1 MYCRLARDIDMS
13 SPPVLSMD
21 AGKIITHI
29 GVVVWTSKANG
40 SALHAAL
47 KALHFLDPLGR
58 SHHAEGQVGF
68 ACTQSSPLSDEA
80 LNDLTK
86 RFPHPFEQTMSEI
99 ESIGPSVNPHD
110 RLQACVVEWMKEL
123 DKTAT
128 EAHTNGIPSKW
139 EALGDLIVLPLD
151 AFANGAWIEA
161 LGGATKAQA
170 NQLWAAVAHALGGAR
185 LARQD
190 HISDNELRS
199 PRVEM
204 LAGESTWVEF
214 SDYGVHFGFDA
225 SKVMFSSGNVTE
237 RHRIGSIDMKGET
250 VVDAY
255 AGAGYYT
262 LPMLVRSQAGHVHAC
277 EMNPASIEGLKW
289 AAAKNGVEGQLSVHE
304 GDNQAT
310 LPKLVGVADRCHL
323 GLLPSSEAVWQHA
336 LACLKPT
343 GGWLHVH
350 MNVEK
355 EKVQSWSD
363 ETVQKLDEMARVL
376 GRNWSIEAKHIE
388 RVKSYSPGVLHVVL
402 DVQCVPDRSE
412 G

>member
-1 MYCRLARDIDMS
+1 MS

-21 AGKIITHI
+21 AGKTITHI
-29 GVVVWTSKANG
+29 GVVVWTSKENG
-40 SALHAAL
+40 SALHATL
-47 KALHFLDPLGR
+47 KALHWLDPLSR
-58 SHHAEGQVGF
+58 SHHAEGKVGF
-68 ACTQSSPLSDEA
+68 ACTQSSPLNDGA
-80 LNDLTK
+80 LNDLAQ

-110 RLQACVVEWMKEL
+110 RLRACVVEWMEEVGQSV
-123 DKTAT
+123 T
-128 EAHTNGIPSKW
+128 EEHAYGLPSKW
-139 EALGDLIVLPLD
+139 EALGDLIVIPLD
-151 AFANGAWIEA
+151 AFANEAWVEA
-161 LGGATKAQA
+161 LGAATKAQT
-170 NQLWAAVAHALGGAR
+170 NQLWASVAQALGGSR

-190 HISDNELRS
+190 HISDDELRS
-199 PRVEM
+199 PRIEM

-237 RHRIGSIDMKGET
+237 RHRMGSIDMKGET

-262 LPMLVRSQAGHVHAC
+262 LPMLVRSQAVRVHAC
-277 EMNPASIEGLKW
+277 EMNPASIEGLRW
-289 AAAKNGVEGQLSVHE
+289 AASKNGVGARLTVHE
-304 GDNQAT
+304 GDNQTTMPGLA
-310 LPKLVGVADRCHL
+310 GVADRCHL

-336 LACLKPT
+336 LACLKPS
-343 GGWLHVH
+343 GGWLHIH

-355 EKVQSWSD
+355 EKVQAWSD
-363 ETVQKLDEMARVL
+363 ETVHTLKQFAQDS

-402 DVQCVPDRSE
+402 DVQCLPNWSE
-412 G
+412 V

>member
-1 MYCRLARDIDMS
+1 
-13 SPPVLSMD
+13 MD
-21 AGKIITHI
+21 AGKTITHI
-29 GVVVWTSKANG
+29 GVVVWTSKENG
-40 SALHAAL
+40 SALHATL
-47 KALHFLDPLGR
+47 KALHWLDPLSR
-58 SHHAEGQVGF
+58 SHHAEGKVGF
-68 ACTQSSPLSDEA
+68 ACTQSSPLNDGA
-80 LNDLTK
+80 LNDLAQ

-110 RLQACVVEWMKEL
+110 RLRACVVEWMEEVGQSV
-123 DKTAT
+123 T
-128 EAHTNGIPSKW
+128 EEHAYGLPSKW
-139 EALGDLIVLPLD
+139 EALGDLIVIPLD
-151 AFANGAWIEA
+151 AFANEAWVEA
-161 LGGATKAQA
+161 LGAATKAQT
-170 NQLWAAVAHALGGAR
+170 NQLWASVAQALGGSR

-190 HISDNELRS
+190 HINNDELRS
-199 PRVEM
+199 PRIEM

-262 LPMLVRSQAGHVHAC
+262 LPMLVRSQAVRVHAC
-277 EMNPASIEGLKW
+277 EMNPASIEGLRW
-289 AAAKNGVEGQLSVHE
+289 AASKNGVGDRLSVHE
-304 GDNQAT
+304 GDNQTTMPGLA
-310 LPKLVGVADRCHL
+310 GVADRCHL

-336 LACLKPT
+336 LACLKPS
-343 GGWLHVH
+343 GGWLHIH

-355 EKVQSWSD
+355 ENVQAWSD
-363 ETVQKLDEMARVL
+363 ETVHALKQFAQDS

-402 DVQCVPDRSE
+402 DVQCLPNRSE
-412 G
+412 V

>member
-1 MYCRLARDIDMS
+1 MS

-21 AGKIITHI
+21 AGKTITHI
-29 GVVVWTSKANG
+29 GVVVWTSKENG
-40 SALHAAL
+40 SALHATL
-47 KALHFLDPLGR
+47 KALHWLDPLSR
-58 SHHAEGQVGF
+58 SHHAEGKVGF
-68 ACTQSSPLSDEA
+68 ACTQSSPLNDGA
-80 LNDLTK
+80 LNDLAQ

-110 RLQACVVEWMKEL
+110 RLRACVVEWMEEVGQSV
-123 DKTAT
+123 T
-128 EAHTNGIPSKW
+128 EEHAYGLPSKW
-139 EALGDLIVLPLD
+139 EALGDLIVIPLD
-151 AFANGAWIEA
+151 AFANEAWVEA
-161 LGGATKAQA
+161 LGAATKAQT
-170 NQLWAAVAHALGGAR
+170 NQLWASVAQALGGSR

-190 HISDNELRS
+190 HISDDELRS
-199 PRVEM
+199 PRIEM

-262 LPMLVRSQAGHVHAC
+262 LPMLVRSQAVRVHAC
-277 EMNPASIEGLKW
+277 EMNPASIEGLRW
-289 AAAKNGVEGQLSVHE
+289 AASKNGVGARLTVHE
-304 GDNQAT
+304 GDNQTTMPGLA
-310 LPKLVGVADRCHL
+310 GVADRCHL

-336 LACLKPT
+336 LACLKPS
-343 GGWLHVH
+343 GGWLHIH

-355 EKVQSWSD
+355 ENVQAWSD
-363 ETVQKLDEMARVL
+363 ETVHALKQFAQDS

-402 DVQCVPDRSE
+402 DVQCVPNRSE
-412 G
+412 V

>member
-1 MYCRLARDIDMS
+1 
-13 SPPVLSMD
+13 MD
-21 AGKIITHI
+21 AGKTITHI
-29 GVVVWTSKANG
+29 GVVVWTSKENG
-40 SALHAAL
+40 SALHATL
-47 KALHFLDPLGR
+47 KALHWLDPLSR
-58 SHHAEGQVGF
+58 SHHAEGKVGF
-68 ACTQSSPLSDEA
+68 ACTQSSPLNDGA
-80 LNDLTK
+80 LNDLAQ

-110 RLQACVVEWMKEL
+110 RLRACVVEWMEEVGQSV
-123 DKTAT
+123 T
-128 EAHTNGIPSKW
+128 EEHAYGLPSKW
-139 EALGDLIVLPLD
+139 EALGDLIVIPLD
-151 AFANGAWIEA
+151 AFANEAWVEA
-161 LGGATKAQA
+161 LGAATKAQT
-170 NQLWAAVAHALGGAR
+170 NQLWASVAQALGGSR

-190 HISDNELRS
+190 HINNDELRS
-199 PRVEM
+199 PRIEM

-262 LPMLVRSQAGHVHAC
+262 LPMLVRSQAVRVHAC
-277 EMNPASIEGLKW
+277 EMNPASIEGLRW
-289 AAAKNGVEGQLSVHE
+289 AASKNGVGDRLSVHE
-304 GDNQAT
+304 GDNQTTMPGLA
-310 LPKLVGVADRCHL
+310 GVADRCHL

-336 LACLKPT
+336 LACLKPS
-343 GGWLHVH
+343 GGWLHIH

-355 EKVQSWSD
+355 ENVQAWSD
-363 ETVQKLDEMARVL
+363 ETVHALKQFAQDS

-402 DVQCVPDRSE
+402 DVQCVPNRSE
-412 G
+412 V

>member
-1 MYCRLARDIDMS
+1 MS

-86 RFPHPFEQTMSEI
+86 RFPHPFEQTMSKI

-123 DKTAT
+123 EKKAT

-139 EALGDLIVLPLD
+139 EALGNLIVLPVD

-237 RHRIGSIDMKGET
+237 RHRIGSIDMEGET

-289 AAAKNGVEGQLSVHE
+289 AAAKNGVEDQLSVHE

-363 ETVQKLDEMARVL
+363 ETVQKLDEMAHVL

-402 DVQCVPDRSE
+402 DVQCVPERSE

>member
-1 MYCRLARDIDMS
+1 
-13 SPPVLSMD
+13 MD
-21 AGKIITHI
+21 AGKTITHI
-29 GVVVWTSKANG
+29 GVVVWTSKENG
-40 SALHAAL
+40 SALHATL
-47 KALHFLDPLGR
+47 KALHWLDPLSR
-58 SHHAEGQVGF
+58 SHHAEGKVGF
-68 ACTQSSPLSDEA
+68 ACTQSSPLNDGA
-80 LNDLTK
+80 LNDLAQ

-110 RLQACVVEWMKEL
+110 RLRACVVEWMEEVGQSV
-123 DKTAT
+123 T
-128 EAHTNGIPSKW
+128 EEHAYGLPSKW
-139 EALGDLIVLPLD
+139 EALGDLIVIPLD
-151 AFANGAWIEA
+151 AFANEAWVEA
-161 LGGATKAQA
+161 LGAATKAQT
-170 NQLWAAVAHALGGAR
+170 NQLWASVAQALGGSR

-190 HISDNELRS
+190 HINNDELRS
-199 PRVEM
+199 PRIEM

-262 LPMLVRSQAGHVHAC
+262 LPMLVRSQAVRVHAC
-277 EMNPASIEGLKW
+277 EMNPASIEGLRW
-289 AAAKNGVEGQLSVHE
+289 AASKNGVGARLTVHE
-304 GDNQAT
+304 GDNQTTMPGLA
-310 LPKLVGVADRCHL
+310 GVADRCHL

-336 LACLKPT
+336 LACLKPS
-343 GGWLHVH
+343 GGWLHIH

-355 EKVQSWSD
+355 ENVQAWSD
-363 ETVQKLDEMARVL
+363 ETVHALKQFAQDS

-402 DVQCVPDRSE
+402 DVQCVPNRSE
-412 G
+412 V

>member
-1 MYCRLARDIDMS
+1 MS

-21 AGKIITHI
+21 AGKTITHI
-29 GVVVWTSKANG
+29 GVVVWTSKENG
-40 SALHAAL
+40 SALHATL
-47 KALHFLDPLGR
+47 KALHWLDPLSR
-58 SHHAEGQVGF
+58 SHHAEGKVGF
-68 ACTQSSPLSDEA
+68 ACTQSSPLNDGA
-80 LNDLTK
+80 LNDLAQ

-110 RLQACVVEWMKEL
+110 RLRACVVEWMEEVGQSV
-123 DKTAT
+123 T
-128 EAHTNGIPSKW
+128 EEHAYGLPSKW
-139 EALGDLIVLPLD
+139 EALGDLIVIPLD
-151 AFANGAWIEA
+151 AFANEAWVEA
-161 LGGATKAQA
+161 LGAATKAQT
-170 NQLWAAVAHALGGAR
+170 NQLWASVAQALGGSR

-190 HISDNELRS
+190 HINNDELRS
-199 PRVEM
+199 PRIEM

-262 LPMLVRSQAGHVHAC
+262 LPMLVRSQAVRVHAC
-277 EMNPASIEGLKW
+277 EMNPASIEGLRW
-289 AAAKNGVEGQLSVHE
+289 AASKNGVGARLTVHE
-304 GDNQAT
+304 GDNQTTMPGLA
-310 LPKLVGVADRCHL
+310 GVADRCHL

-336 LACLKPT
+336 LACLKPS
-343 GGWLHVH
+343 GGWLHIH

-355 EKVQSWSD
+355 ENVQAWSD
-363 ETVQKLDEMARVL
+363 ETVHALKQFAQDS

-402 DVQCVPDRSE
+402 DVQCLPNWSE
-412 G
+412 V

>member
-1 MYCRLARDIDMS
+1 MS

-21 AGKIITHI
+21 AGKTITHI
-29 GVVVWTSKANG
+29 GVVVWTSKENG
-40 SALHAAL
+40 SALHATL
-47 KALHFLDPLGR
+47 KALHWLDPLSR
-58 SHHAEGQVGF
+58 SHHAEGKVGF
-68 ACTQSSPLSDEA
+68 ACTQSSPLNDGA
-80 LNDLTK
+80 LNDLAQ
-86 RFPHPFEQTMSEI
+86 RFPHPFDQTMSKI

-110 RLQACVVEWMKEL
+110 RLQACLVEWMEEVGQSV
-123 DKTAT
+123 T
-128 EAHTNGIPSKW
+128 EEHAYGLPSKW
-139 EALGDLIVLPLD
+139 EALGDLIVIPLD
-151 AFANGAWIEA
+151 AFANEAWVEA
-161 LGGATKAQA
+161 LGAATKAQT
-170 NQLWAAVAHALGGAR
+170 NQLWASVAQALGGSR

-190 HISDNELRS
+190 QISDDELRS
-199 PRVEM
+199 PRIKM

-237 RHRIGSIDMKGET
+237 RHRMGGIDMKGET

-262 LPMLVRSQAGHVHAC
+262 LPMLVRSQAVRVHAC

-289 AAAKNGVEGQLSVHE
+289 AASKNGVGARLTVHE
-304 GDNQAT
+304 GDNQTTMPGLA
-310 LPKLVGVADRCHL
+310 GVADRCHL

-336 LACLKPT
+336 LACLKPS
-343 GGWLHVH
+343 GGWLHIH

-355 EKVQSWSD
+355 EKVQAWSD
-363 ETVQKLDEMARVL
+363 ETVHTLKQFAQDS

-402 DVQCVPDRSE
+402 DVQCVPNRSE
-412 G
+412 V

>member
-1 MYCRLARDIDMS
+1 MS

-21 AGKIITHI
+21 AGKTITHI
-29 GVVVWTSKANG
+29 GVVVWTSKENG
-40 SALHAAL
+40 SALHATL
-47 KALHFLDPLGR
+47 KALHWLDPLSR
-58 SHHAEGQVGF
+58 SHHAEGKVGF
-68 ACTQSSPLSDEA
+68 ACTQSSPLNDGA
-80 LNDLTK
+80 LNDLAQ

-110 RLQACVVEWMKEL
+110 RLRACVVEWMEEVGQSV
-123 DKTAT
+123 T
-128 EAHTNGIPSKW
+128 EEHAYGLPSKW
-139 EALGDLIVLPLD
+139 EALGDLIVIPLE
-151 AFANGAWIEA
+151 AFANEAWVEA
-161 LGGATKAQA
+161 LGAATKAQT
-170 NQLWAAVAHALGGAR
+170 NQLWASVAQALGGSR

-190 HISDNELRS
+190 HISDDELRS
-199 PRVEM
+199 PRIEM

-262 LPMLVRSQAGHVHAC
+262 LPMLVRSQAVRVHAC
-277 EMNPASIEGLKW
+277 EMNPASIEGLRW
-289 AAAKNGVEGQLSVHE
+289 AASKNGVGARLTVHE
-304 GDNQAT
+304 GDNQTTMPGLA
-310 LPKLVGVADRCHL
+310 GVADRCHL

-336 LACLKPT
+336 LACLKPS
-343 GGWLHVH
+343 GGWLHIH

-355 EKVQSWSD
+355 EKVQAWSD
-363 ETVQKLDEMARVL
+363 ETVHALKQFAQDS

-402 DVQCVPDRSE
+402 DVQCVPNRSE
-412 G
+412 V

>member
-1 MYCRLARDIDMS
+1 MS

-21 AGKIITHI
+21 AGKTITHI
-29 GVVVWTSKANG
+29 GVVVWTSKENG
-40 SALHAAL
+40 SALHATL
-47 KALHFLDPLGR
+47 KALHWLDPLSR
-58 SHHAEGQVGF
+58 SHHAEGKVGF
-68 ACTQSSPLSDEA
+68 ACTQSSPLNDGA
-80 LNDLTK
+80 LNDLAQ

-110 RLQACVVEWMKEL
+110 RLRACVVEWMEEVGQSV
-123 DKTAT
+123 T
-128 EAHTNGIPSKW
+128 EEHAYGLPSKW
-139 EALGDLIVLPLD
+139 EALGDLIVIPLD
-151 AFANGAWIEA
+151 AFANEAWVEA
-161 LGGATKAQA
+161 LGAATKAQT
-170 NQLWAAVAHALGGAR
+170 NQLWASVAQALGGSR

-190 HISDNELRS
+190 HINNDELRS
-199 PRVEM
+199 PRIEM

-262 LPMLVRSQAGHVHAC
+262 LPMLVRSQAVRVHAC
-277 EMNPASIEGLKW
+277 EMNPASIEGLRW
-289 AAAKNGVEGQLSVHE
+289 AASKNGVEDRLSVHE
-304 GDNQAT
+304 GDNQTTMPGLA
-310 LPKLVGVADRCHL
+310 GVADRCHL

-336 LACLKPT
+336 LACLKPS
-343 GGWLHVH
+343 GGWLHIH

-355 EKVQSWSD
+355 ENVQAWSD
-363 ETVQKLDEMARVL
+363 ETVHALKQFAQDS

-402 DVQCVPDRSE
+402 DVQCVPNRSE
-412 G
+412 V

>member
-1 MYCRLARDIDMS
+1 MS

-21 AGKIITHI
+21 AGKTITHI
-29 GVVVWTSKANG
+29 GVVVWTSKENG
-40 SALHAAL
+40 SALHATL
-47 KALHFLDPLGR
+47 KALHWLDPLSR
-58 SHHAEGQVGF
+58 SHHAEGKVGF
-68 ACTQSSPLSDEA
+68 ACTQSSPLNDGA
-80 LNDLTK
+80 LNDLAQ

-110 RLQACVVEWMKEL
+110 RLRACVVEWMEEVGQSV
-123 DKTAT
+123 T
-128 EAHTNGIPSKW
+128 EEHAYGLPSKW
-139 EALGDLIVLPLD
+139 EALGDLIVIPLD
-151 AFANGAWIEA
+151 AFANEAWVEA
-161 LGGATKAQA
+161 LGAATKAQT
-170 NQLWAAVAHALGGAR
+170 NQLWASVAQALGGSR

-190 HISDNELRS
+190 HISDDELRS
-199 PRVEM
+199 PRIEM

-237 RHRIGSIDMKGET
+237 RHRMGSIDMKGET

-262 LPMLVRSQAGHVHAC
+262 LPMLVRSQAVRVHAC
-277 EMNPASIEGLKW
+277 EMNPASIEGLRW
-289 AAAKNGVEGQLSVHE
+289 AASKNGVGARLTVHE
-304 GDNQAT
+304 GDNQTTMPGLA
-310 LPKLVGVADRCHL
+310 GVADRCHL

-336 LACLKPT
+336 LACLKPS
-343 GGWLHVH
+343 GGWLHIH

-355 EKVQSWSD
+355 EKVQAWSD
-363 ETVQKLDEMARVL
+363 ETVHTLKQFAQDS

-402 DVQCVPDRSE
+402 DVQCVPNRSE
-412 G
+412 V

>member
-1 MYCRLARDIDMS
+1 MS

-170 NQLWAAVAHALGGAR
+170 DQLWAAVAHALGGAR

-289 AAAKNGVEGQLSVHE
+289 AAAKNGVEDQLSVHE

-310 LPKLVGVADRCHL
+310 LPRLAGVADRCHL

>member
-1 MYCRLARDIDMS
+1 MS

-21 AGKIITHI
+21 AGKTITHI
-29 GVVVWTSKANG
+29 GVVVWTSKENG
-40 SALHAAL
+40 SALHATL
-47 KALHFLDPLGR
+47 KALHWLDPLSR
-58 SHHAEGQVGF
+58 SHHAEGKVGF
-68 ACTQSSPLSDEA
+68 ACTQSSPLNDGA
-80 LNDLTK
+80 LNDLAQ

-110 RLQACVVEWMKEL
+110 RLRACVVEWMEEVGQSV
-123 DKTAT
+123 T
-128 EAHTNGIPSKW
+128 EEHAYGLPSKW
-139 EALGDLIVLPLD
+139 EALGDLIVIPLD
-151 AFANGAWIEA
+151 AFANEAWVEA
-161 LGGATKAQA
+161 LGAATKAQT
-170 NQLWAAVAHALGGAR
+170 NQLWASVAQALGGSR

-190 HISDNELRS
+190 HISDDELRS
-199 PRVEM
+199 PRIEM

-237 RHRIGSIDMKGET
+237 RHRMGSIDMKGET

-262 LPMLVRSQAGHVHAC
+262 LPMLVRSQAVRVHAC
-277 EMNPASIEGLKW
+277 EMNPASIEGLRW
-289 AAAKNGVEGQLSVHE
+289 AASKNGVEDRLSVHE
-304 GDNQAT
+304 GDNQTTMPGLA
-310 LPKLVGVADRCHL
+310 GVVDRCHL

-336 LACLKPT
+336 LACLKPS
-343 GGWLHVH
+343 GGWLHIH

-355 EKVQSWSD
+355 ENVQAWSD
-363 ETVQKLDEMARVL
+363 ETVHALKQFAQDS

-402 DVQCVPDRSE
+402 DVQCVPNRSE
-412 G
+412 V

>member
-1 MYCRLARDIDMS
+1 MS

-21 AGKIITHI
+21 AGKTITHI
-29 GVVVWTSKANG
+29 GVVVWTSKENG
-40 SALHAAL
+40 SALHATL
-47 KALHFLDPLGR
+47 KALHWLDPLSR
-58 SHHAEGQVGF
+58 SHHAEGKVGF
-68 ACTQSSPLSDEA
+68 ACTQSSPLNDGA
-80 LNDLTK
+80 LNDLAQ

-110 RLQACVVEWMKEL
+110 RLRACVVEWMEEVGQSV
-123 DKTAT
+123 T
-128 EAHTNGIPSKW
+128 EEHAYGLPSKW
-139 EALGDLIVLPLD
+139 EALGDLIVIPLD
-151 AFANGAWIEA
+151 AFANEAWVEA
-161 LGGATKAQA
+161 LGAATKAQT
-170 NQLWAAVAHALGGAR
+170 NQLWASVAQALGGSR

-190 HISDNELRS
+190 HISNDELRS
-199 PRVEM
+199 PRIEM

-237 RHRIGSIDMKGET
+237 RHRIGSMDMEGET

-262 LPMLVRSQAGHVHAC
+262 LPMLVRSQAVRVHAC

-289 AAAKNGVEGQLSVHE
+289 AASKNGVGARLTVHE
-304 GDNQAT
+304 GDNQTTMPGLA
-310 LPKLVGVADRCHL
+310 GVADRCHL

-336 LACLKPT
+336 LACLKPS
-343 GGWLHVH
+343 GGWLHIH

-355 EKVQSWSD
+355 EKVQAWSD
-363 ETVQKLDEMARVL
+363 ETVHTLKQFAQDS

-402 DVQCVPDRSE
+402 DVQCVPNRSE
-412 G
+412 V

>member
-1 MYCRLARDIDMS
+1 MS

-21 AGKIITHI
+21 AGKTITHI
-29 GVVVWTSKANG
+29 GVVVWTSKENG
-40 SALHAAL
+40 SALHATL
-47 KALHFLDPLGR
+47 KALHWLDPLSR
-58 SHHAEGQVGF
+58 SHHAEGKVGF
-68 ACTQSSPLSDEA
+68 ACTQSSPLNDGA
-80 LNDLTK
+80 LNDLAQ

-110 RLQACVVEWMKEL
+110 RLQACVVEWMEEVGRSATKEHAYGL
-123 DKTAT
+123 
-128 EAHTNGIPSKW
+128 PSKW
-139 EALGDLIVLPLD
+139 EALGDLIVIPLD
-151 AFANGAWIEA
+151 AFANEAWVEA
-161 LGGATKAQA
+161 LGAATKAQT
-170 NQLWAAVAHALGGAR
+170 NQLWASVAQALGGSR

-190 HISDNELRS
+190 HISDDELRS
-199 PRVEM
+199 PRIEM

-262 LPMLVRSQAGHVHAC
+262 LPMLVRSQAVRVHAC
-277 EMNPASIEGLKW
+277 EMNPASIEGLRW
-289 AAAKNGVEGQLSVHE
+289 AASKNGVGARLTVHE

-310 LPKLVGVADRCHL
+310 LPNLVGVADRCHL

-336 LACLKPT
+336 LACLKPS
-343 GGWLHVH
+343 GGWLHIH

-355 EKVQSWSD
+355 ENVQAWSD
-363 ETVQKLDEMARVL
+363 ETVHALKQFAQDS

-402 DVQCVPDRSE
+402 DVQCVPNRSE
-412 G
+412 V

>member
-1 MYCRLARDIDMS
+1 MS

-21 AGKIITHI
+21 AGKTITHI
-29 GVVVWTSKANG
+29 GVVVWTSKENG
-40 SALHAAL
+40 SALHATL
-47 KALHFLDPLGR
+47 KALHWLDPLSR
-58 SHHAEGQVGF
+58 SHHAEGKVGF
-68 ACTQSSPLSDEA
+68 ACTQSSPLNDGA
-80 LNDLTK
+80 LNDLAQ

-110 RLQACVVEWMKEL
+110 RLRACVVEWMEEVGQSV
-123 DKTAT
+123 T
-128 EAHTNGIPSKW
+128 EEHAYGLPSKW
-139 EALGDLIVLPLD
+139 EALGDLIVIPLE
-151 AFANGAWIEA
+151 AFANEAWVEA
-161 LGGATKAQA
+161 LGAATKAQT
-170 NQLWAAVAHALGGAR
+170 NQLWASVAQALGGSR

-190 HISDNELRS
+190 HISDDELRS
-199 PRVEM
+199 PRIEM

-262 LPMLVRSQAGHVHAC
+262 LPMLVRSQAVRVHAC
-277 EMNPASIEGLKW
+277 EMNPASIEGLRW
-289 AAAKNGVEGQLSVHE
+289 AASKNGVGARLTVHE
-304 GDNQAT
+304 GDNQTTMPGLA
-310 LPKLVGVADRCHL
+310 GVADRCHL

-336 LACLKPT
+336 LACLKPS
-343 GGWLHVH
+343 GGWLHIH

-355 EKVQSWSD
+355 ENVQAWSD
-363 ETVQKLDEMARVL
+363 ETVHALKQFAQDS

-402 DVQCVPDRSE
+402 DVQCLPNWSE
-412 G
+412 V

>member
-1 MYCRLARDIDMS
+1 MS

-21 AGKIITHI
+21 AGKTITHI
-29 GVVVWTSKANG
+29 GVVVWTSKENG
-40 SALHAAL
+40 SALHATL
-47 KALHFLDPLGR
+47 KALHWLDPLSR
-58 SHHAEGQVGF
+58 SHHAEGKVGF
-68 ACTQSSPLSDEA
+68 ACTQSSPLNDGA
-80 LNDLTK
+80 LNDLAQ
-86 RFPHPFEQTMSEI
+86 RFPHSFEQTMSEI

-110 RLQACVVEWMKEL
+110 RLRACVVEWMEEVGQSV
-123 DKTAT
+123 T
-128 EAHTNGIPSKW
+128 EEHAYGLPSKW
-139 EALGDLIVLPLD
+139 EALGDLIVIPLD
-151 AFANGAWIEA
+151 AFANEAWVEA
-161 LGGATKAQA
+161 LGAATKAQT
-170 NQLWAAVAHALGGAR
+170 NQLWASVAQALGGSR

-199 PRVEM
+199 PRIEM

-237 RHRIGSIDMKGET
+237 RHRMGSIDMKGET

-262 LPMLVRSQAGHVHAC
+262 LPMLVRSQAVRVHAC
-277 EMNPASIEGLKW
+277 EMNPASIEGLRW
-289 AAAKNGVEGQLSVHE
+289 AASKNGVGDLLSVHE
-304 GDNQAT
+304 GDNQTTMPGLA
-310 LPKLVGVADRCHL
+310 GVADRCHL

-336 LACLKPT
+336 LACLKPS
-343 GGWLHVH
+343 GGWLHIH

-355 EKVQSWSD
+355 ENVQAWSD
-363 ETVQKLDEMARVL
+363 ETVHALKQFAQDS

-402 DVQCVPDRSE
+402 DVQCVPNRSE
-412 G
+412 V

>member
-1 MYCRLARDIDMS
+1 
-13 SPPVLSMD
+13 MD
-21 AGKIITHI
+21 AGKTITHI
-29 GVVVWTSKANG
+29 GVVVWTSKENG
-40 SALHAAL
+40 SALHATL
-47 KALHFLDPLGR
+47 KALHWLDPLSR
-58 SHHAEGQVGF
+58 SHHAEGKVGF
-68 ACTQSSPLSDEA
+68 ACTQSSPLNDGA
-80 LNDLTK
+80 LNDLAQ

-110 RLQACVVEWMKEL
+110 RLRACVVEWMEEVGQSV
-123 DKTAT
+123 T
-128 EAHTNGIPSKW
+128 EEHAYGLPSKW
-139 EALGDLIVLPLD
+139 EALGDLIVIPLD
-151 AFANGAWIEA
+151 AFANEAWVEA
-161 LGGATKAQA
+161 LGAATKAQT
-170 NQLWAAVAHALGGAR
+170 NQLWASVAQALGGSR

-190 HISDNELRS
+190 HISDDELRS
-199 PRVEM
+199 PRIEM

-262 LPMLVRSQAGHVHAC
+262 LPMLVRSQAVRVHAC
-277 EMNPASIEGLKW
+277 EMNPASIEGLRW
-289 AAAKNGVEGQLSVHE
+289 AASKNGVGDLLSVHE
-304 GDNQAT
+304 GDNQTTMPGLA
-310 LPKLVGVADRCHL
+310 GVADRCHL

-336 LACLKPT
+336 LACLKPS
-343 GGWLHVH
+343 GGWLHIH

-355 EKVQSWSD
+355 EKVQAWSD
-363 ETVQKLDEMARVL
+363 ETVHALKQFAQDS

-402 DVQCVPDRSE
+402 DVQCVPNRSE
-412 G
+412 V

>member
-1 MYCRLARDIDMS
+1 MS

-21 AGKIITHI
+21 AGKTITHI
-29 GVVVWTSKANG
+29 GVVVWTSKENG
-40 SALHAAL
+40 SALHATL
-47 KALHFLDPLGR
+47 KALHWLDPLSR
-58 SHHAEGQVGF
+58 SHHAEGKVGF
-68 ACTQSSPLSDEA
+68 ACTQSSPLNDGA
-80 LNDLTK
+80 LNDLAQ

-110 RLQACVVEWMKEL
+110 RLRACVVEWMEEVGQSV
-123 DKTAT
+123 T
-128 EAHTNGIPSKW
+128 EEHAYGLPSKW
-139 EALGDLIVLPLD
+139 EALGDLIVIPLE
-151 AFANGAWIEA
+151 AFANEAWVEA
-161 LGGATKAQA
+161 LGAATKAQT
-170 NQLWAAVAHALGGAR
+170 NQLWASVAQALGGSR

-190 HISDNELRS
+190 HISDDELRS
-199 PRVEM
+199 PRIEM

-262 LPMLVRSQAGHVHAC
+262 LPMLVRSQAVRVHAC
-277 EMNPASIEGLKW
+277 EMNPASIEGLRW
-289 AAAKNGVEGQLSVHE
+289 AASKNGVGARLTVHE
-304 GDNQAT
+304 GDNQTTMPGLA
-310 LPKLVGVADRCHL
+310 GVADRCHL

-336 LACLKPT
+336 LACLKPS
-343 GGWLHVH
+343 GGWLHIH

-355 EKVQSWSD
+355 ENVQAWSD
-363 ETVQKLDEMARVL
+363 ETVHALKQFAQDS

-402 DVQCVPDRSE
+402 DVQCVPNRSE
-412 G
+412 V

>member
-1 MYCRLARDIDMS
+1 MS

-21 AGKIITHI
+21 AGKTITHI
-29 GVVVWTSKANG
+29 GVVVWTSKENG
-40 SALHAAL
+40 SALHATL
-47 KALHFLDPLGR
+47 KALHWLDPLSR
-58 SHHAEGQVGF
+58 SHHAEGKVGF
-68 ACTQSSPLSDEA
+68 ACTQSSPLNDGA
-80 LNDLTK
+80 LNDLAQ
-86 RFPHPFEQTMSEI
+86 RFPHSFEQTMSEI

-110 RLQACVVEWMKEL
+110 RLRACVVEWMEEVGQSV
-123 DKTAT
+123 T
-128 EAHTNGIPSKW
+128 EEHAYGLPSKW
-139 EALGDLIVLPLD
+139 EALGDLIVIPLD
-151 AFANGAWIEA
+151 AFANEAWVEA
-161 LGGATKAQA
+161 LGAATKAQT
-170 NQLWAAVAHALGGAR
+170 NQLWASVAQALGGSR

-190 HISDNELRS
+190 HINNDELRS
-199 PRVEM
+199 PRIEM

-262 LPMLVRSQAGHVHAC
+262 LPMLVRSQAVRVHAC
-277 EMNPASIEGLKW
+277 EMNPASIEGLRW
-289 AAAKNGVEGQLSVHE
+289 AASKNGVEDRLSVHE
-304 GDNQAT
+304 GDNQTTMPGLA
-310 LPKLVGVADRCHL
+310 GVADRCHL

-336 LACLKPT
+336 LACLKPS
-343 GGWLHVH
+343 GGWLHIH

-355 EKVQSWSD
+355 ENVQAWSD
-363 ETVQKLDEMARVL
+363 ETVHALKQFAQDS

-402 DVQCVPDRSE
+402 DVQCVPNRSE
-412 G
+412 V

>member
-1 MYCRLARDIDMS
+1 MS

-21 AGKIITHI
+21 AGKTITHI
-29 GVVVWTSKANG
+29 GVVVWTSKENG
-40 SALHAAL
+40 SALHATL
-47 KALHFLDPLGR
+47 KALHWLDPLSR
-58 SHHAEGQVGF
+58 SHHAEGKVGF
-68 ACTQSSPLSDEA
+68 ACTQSSPLNDGA
-80 LNDLTK
+80 LNDLAQ

-110 RLQACVVEWMKEL
+110 RLRACVVEWMEEVGQSV
-123 DKTAT
+123 T
-128 EAHTNGIPSKW
+128 EEHAYGLPSKW
-139 EALGDLIVLPLD
+139 EALGDLIVIPLD
-151 AFANGAWIEA
+151 AFANEAWVEA
-161 LGGATKAQA
+161 LGAATKAQT
-170 NQLWAAVAHALGGAR
+170 NQLWASVAQALGGSR

-190 HISDNELRS
+190 HISDDELRS
-199 PRVEM
+199 PRIEM

-237 RHRIGSIDMKGET
+237 RHRMGSIDMKGET

-262 LPMLVRSQAGHVHAC
+262 LPMLVRSQAVRVHAC

-289 AAAKNGVEGQLSVHE
+289 AASKNGVGARLTVHE
-304 GDNQAT
+304 GDNQTTMPGLA
-310 LPKLVGVADRCHL
+310 GVADRCHL

-336 LACLKPT
+336 LACLKPS
-343 GGWLHVH
+343 GGWLHIH

-355 EKVQSWSD
+355 ENVQAWSD
-363 ETVQKLDEMARVL
+363 ETVHALKQFAQDS

-402 DVQCVPDRSE
+402 DVQCLPNWSE
-412 G
+412 V

>member
-1 MYCRLARDIDMS
+1 MS

-21 AGKIITHI
+21 AGKTITHI
-29 GVVVWTSKANG
+29 GVVVWTSKENG
-40 SALHAAL
+40 SALHATL
-47 KALHFLDPLGR
+47 KALHWLDPLSR
-58 SHHAEGQVGF
+58 SHHAEGKVGF
-68 ACTQSSPLSDEA
+68 ACTQSSPLNDGA
-80 LNDLTK
+80 LNDLAQ

-110 RLQACVVEWMKEL
+110 RLRACVVEWMEEVGQSV
-123 DKTAT
+123 T
-128 EAHTNGIPSKW
+128 EEHAYGLPSKW
-139 EALGDLIVLPLD
+139 EALGDLIVIPLE
-151 AFANGAWIEA
+151 AFANEAWVEA
-161 LGGATKAQA
+161 LGAATKAQT
-170 NQLWAAVAHALGGAR
+170 NQLWASVAQALGGSR

-190 HISDNELRS
+190 HISDDELRS
-199 PRVEM
+199 PRIEM

-237 RHRIGSIDMKGET
+237 RHRMGSIDMKGET

-262 LPMLVRSQAGHVHAC
+262 LPMLVRSQAVRVHAC
-277 EMNPASIEGLKW
+277 EMNPASIEGLRW
-289 AAAKNGVEGQLSVHE
+289 AASKNGVGARLTVHE
-304 GDNQAT
+304 GDNQTTMPGLA
-310 LPKLVGVADRCHL
+310 GVADRCHL

-336 LACLKPT
+336 LACLKPS
-343 GGWLHVH
+343 GGWLHIH

-355 EKVQSWSD
+355 ENVQAWSD
-363 ETVQKLDEMARVL
+363 ETVHALKQFAQDS

-402 DVQCVPDRSE
+402 DVQCVPNRSE
-412 G
+412 V

>member
-1 MYCRLARDIDMS
+1 MS

-21 AGKIITHI
+21 TGKAITHI
-29 GVVVWTSKANG
+29 GVVVWTSTANG

-47 KALHFLDPLGR
+47 KALHWLDPLGR
-58 SHHAEGQVGF
+58 SHHAEGRVGF

-80 LNDLTK
+80 LNDLAQ
-86 RFPHPFEQTMSEI
+86 RFPHPFEQTMSKI

-110 RLQACVVEWMKEL
+110 RLQACAVEWMK
-123 DKTAT
+123 DMDRTAT
-128 EAHTNGIPSKW
+128 EAHTNGLPSKW
-139 EALGDLIVLPLD
+139 EALGDLIVVPMD
-151 AFANGAWIEA
+151 AFANEVWIEA
-161 LGGATKAQA
+161 LDGATKAQA
-170 NQLWAAVAHALGGAR
+170 DHLWAAVAHALGGAR

-190 HISDNELRS
+190 HISNNELRS
-199 PRVEM
+199 PRIEM

-289 AAAKNGVEGQLSVHE
+289 AAAKNGIEDQLSVHE

-310 LPKLVGVADRCHL
+310 LPNLVGVADRCHL

-343 GGWLHVH
+343 GGWLHLH
-350 MNVEK
+350 MNVGK

-363 ETVQKLDEMARVL
+363 ETVQKLDKMARVL
-376 GRNWSIEAKHIE
+376 GRNWLIEAKHVE

-402 DVQCVPDRSE
+402 DVQCVPIRSE
-412 G
+412 I

>member
-1 MYCRLARDIDMS
+1 MS

-21 AGKIITHI
+21 AGKTITHI
-29 GVVVWTSKANG
+29 GVVVWTSKENG
-40 SALHAAL
+40 SALHATL
-47 KALHFLDPLGR
+47 KALHWLDPLSR
-58 SHHAEGQVGF
+58 SHHAEGKVGF
-68 ACTQSSPLSDEA
+68 ACTQSSPLNDGA
-80 LNDLTK
+80 LNDLAQ

-110 RLQACVVEWMKEL
+110 RLRACVVEWMEEVGQSV
-123 DKTAT
+123 T
-128 EAHTNGIPSKW
+128 EEHAYGLPSKW
-139 EALGDLIVLPLD
+139 EALGDLIVIPLD
-151 AFANGAWIEA
+151 AFANEAWVEA
-161 LGGATKAQA
+161 LGAATKAQT
-170 NQLWAAVAHALGGAR
+170 NQLWASVAQALGGSR

-190 HISDNELRS
+190 HISDDELRS
-199 PRVEM
+199 PRIEM

-262 LPMLVRSQAGHVHAC
+262 LPMLVRSQAVRVHAC
-277 EMNPASIEGLKW
+277 EMNPASIEGLRW
-289 AAAKNGVEGQLSVHE
+289 AASKNGVEDRLSVHE
-304 GDNQAT
+304 GDNQTTMPGLA
-310 LPKLVGVADRCHL
+310 GVADRCHL

-336 LACLKPT
+336 LACLKPS
-343 GGWLHVH
+343 GGWLHIH
-350 MNVEK
+350 MNIEK
-355 EKVQSWSD
+355 ENVQAWSD
-363 ETVQKLDEMARVL
+363 ETVHALKQFAQDS

-402 DVQCVPDRSE
+402 DVQCVPNRSE
-412 G
+412 V

>member
-1 MYCRLARDIDMS
+1 
-13 SPPVLSMD
+13 MD
-21 AGKIITHI
+21 AGKTITHI
-29 GVVVWTSKANG
+29 GVVVWTSKENG
-40 SALHAAL
+40 SALHATL
-47 KALHFLDPLGR
+47 KALHWLDPLSR
-58 SHHAEGQVGF
+58 SHHAEGKVGF
-68 ACTQSSPLSDEA
+68 ACTQSSPLNDGA
-80 LNDLTK
+80 LNDLAQ

-110 RLQACVVEWMKEL
+110 RLRACVVEWMEEVGQSV
-123 DKTAT
+123 T
-128 EAHTNGIPSKW
+128 EEHAYGLPSKW
-139 EALGDLIVLPLD
+139 EALGDLIVIPLD
-151 AFANGAWIEA
+151 AFANEAWVEA
-161 LGGATKAQA
+161 LGAATKAQT
-170 NQLWAAVAHALGGAR
+170 NQLWASVAQALGGSR

-190 HISDNELRS
+190 HISNDELRS
-199 PRVEM
+199 PRIEM

-237 RHRIGSIDMKGET
+237 RHRMGSIDMKGET

-262 LPMLVRSQAGHVHAC
+262 LPMLVRSQAVRVHAC

-289 AAAKNGVEGQLSVHE
+289 AASKNGVGARLTVHE
-304 GDNQAT
+304 GDNQTTMPGLA
-310 LPKLVGVADRCHL
+310 GVADRCHL

-336 LACLKPT
+336 LACLKPS
-343 GGWLHVH
+343 GGWLHIH

-355 EKVQSWSD
+355 EKVQAWSD
-363 ETVQKLDEMARVL
+363 ETVHTLKQFAQDS

-402 DVQCVPDRSE
+402 DVQCVPNRSE
-412 G
+412 V

>member
-1 MYCRLARDIDMS
+1 
-13 SPPVLSMD
+13 MD
-21 AGKIITHI
+21 AGKTITHI
-29 GVVVWTSKANG
+29 GVVVWTSKENG
-40 SALHAAL
+40 SALHATL
-47 KALHFLDPLGR
+47 KALHWLDPLSR
-58 SHHAEGQVGF
+58 SHHAEGKVGF
-68 ACTQSSPLSDEA
+68 ACTQSSPLNDGA
-80 LNDLTK
+80 LNDLAQ

-110 RLQACVVEWMKEL
+110 RLQACVVEWMEEVGQSV
-123 DKTAT
+123 T
-128 EAHTNGIPSKW
+128 EEHAYGLPSKW
-139 EALGDLIVLPLD
+139 EALGDLIVIPLD
-151 AFANGAWIEA
+151 AFANEAWVEA
-161 LGGATKAQA
+161 LGAATKAQT
-170 NQLWAAVAHALGGAR
+170 NQLWASVAQALGGSR

-190 HISDNELRS
+190 HITDNELRS
-199 PRVEM
+199 PRIEM

-262 LPMLVRSQAGHVHAC
+262 LPMLVRSQAVRVHAC
-277 EMNPASIEGLKW
+277 EMNPASIEGLRW
-289 AAAKNGVEGQLSVHE
+289 AASKNGVGDLLSVHE
-304 GDNQAT
+304 GDNQTTMPGLA
-310 LPKLVGVADRCHL
+310 GVADRCHL

-336 LACLKPT
+336 LACLKPS
-343 GGWLHVH
+343 GGWLHIH

-355 EKVQSWSD
+355 EKVQAWSD
-363 ETVQKLDEMARVL
+363 ETVHALKQFAQDS

-402 DVQCVPDRSE
+402 DVQCVPNRSE
-412 G
+412 V

>member
-1 MYCRLARDIDMS
+1 
-13 SPPVLSMD
+13 MD
-21 AGKIITHI
+21 AGKTITHI
-29 GVVVWTSKANG
+29 GVVVWTSKENG
-40 SALHAAL
+40 SALHATL
-47 KALHFLDPLGR
+47 KALHWLDPLSR
-58 SHHAEGQVGF
+58 SHHAEGKVGF
-68 ACTQSSPLSDEA
+68 ACTQSSPLNDGA
-80 LNDLTK
+80 LNDLAQ

-110 RLQACVVEWMKEL
+110 RLQACVVEWMEEVGQSV
-123 DKTAT
+123 T
-128 EAHTNGIPSKW
+128 EEHAYGLPSKW
-139 EALGDLIVLPLD
+139 EALGDLIVIPLD
-151 AFANGAWIEA
+151 AFANEAWVEA
-161 LGGATKAQA
+161 LGAATKAQT
-170 NQLWAAVAHALGGAR
+170 NQLWASVAQALGGSR

-190 HISDNELRS
+190 HITDNELRS
-199 PRVEM
+199 PRIEM

-262 LPMLVRSQAGHVHAC
+262 LPMLVRSQAVRVHAC
-277 EMNPASIEGLKW
+277 EMNPASIEGLRW
-289 AAAKNGVEGQLSVHE
+289 AASKNGVGDLLSVHE
-304 GDNQAT
+304 GDNQTTMPGLA
-310 LPKLVGVADRCHL
+310 GVADRCHL

-336 LACLKPT
+336 LACLKPS
-343 GGWLHVH
+343 GGWLHIH

-355 EKVQSWSD
+355 ENVQAWSD
-363 ETVQKLDEMARVL
+363 ETVHALKQFAQDS

-402 DVQCVPDRSE
+402 DVQCVPNRSE
-412 G
+412 V

>member
-1 MYCRLARDIDMS
+1 MS

-21 AGKIITHI
+21 AGKTITHI
-29 GVVVWTSKANG
+29 GVVVWTSKENG
-40 SALHAAL
+40 SALHATL
-47 KALHFLDPLGR
+47 KALHWLDPLSR
-58 SHHAEGQVGF
+58 SHHAEGKVGF
-68 ACTQSSPLSDEA
+68 ACTQSSPLNDGA
-80 LNDLTK
+80 LNDLAQ

-110 RLQACVVEWMKEL
+110 RLRACVVEWMEEVGQSV
-123 DKTAT
+123 T
-128 EAHTNGIPSKW
+128 EEHAYGLPSKW
-139 EALGDLIVLPLD
+139 EALGDLIVIPLE
-151 AFANGAWIEA
+151 AFANEAWVEA
-161 LGGATKAQA
+161 LGAATKAQT
-170 NQLWAAVAHALGGAR
+170 NQLWASVAQALGGSR

-190 HISDNELRS
+190 HISDDELRS
-199 PRVEM
+199 PRIEM

-262 LPMLVRSQAGHVHAC
+262 LPMLVRSQAVRVHAC
-277 EMNPASIEGLKW
+277 EMNPASIEGLRW
-289 AAAKNGVEGQLSVHE
+289 AASKNGVGDLLSVHE
-304 GDNQAT
+304 GDNQTTMPGLA
-310 LPKLVGVADRCHL
+310 GVADRCHL

-336 LACLKPT
+336 LACLKPS
-343 GGWLHVH
+343 GGWLHIH

-355 EKVQSWSD
+355 ENVQAWSD
-363 ETVQKLDEMARVL
+363 ETVHALKQFAQDS

-402 DVQCVPDRSE
+402 DVQCVPNRSE
-412 G
+412 V

>member
-1 MYCRLARDIDMS
+1 
-13 SPPVLSMD
+13 MD
-21 AGKIITHI
+21 AGKTITHI
-29 GVVVWTSKANG
+29 GVVVWTSKENG
-40 SALHAAL
+40 SALHATL
-47 KALHFLDPLGR
+47 KALHWLDPLSR
-58 SHHAEGQVGF
+58 SHHAEGKVGF
-68 ACTQSSPLSDEA
+68 ACTQSSPLNDGA
-80 LNDLTK
+80 LNDLAQ

-110 RLQACVVEWMKEL
+110 RLRACVVEWMEEVGQSV
-123 DKTAT
+123 T
-128 EAHTNGIPSKW
+128 EEHAYGLPSKW
-139 EALGDLIVLPLD
+139 EALGDLIVIPLD
-151 AFANGAWIEA
+151 AFANEAWVEA
-161 LGGATKAQA
+161 LGAATKAQT
-170 NQLWAAVAHALGGAR
+170 NQLWASVAQALGGSR

-190 HISDNELRS
+190 HISDDELRS
-199 PRVEM
+199 PRIEM

-262 LPMLVRSQAGHVHAC
+262 LPMLVRSQAVRVHAC
-277 EMNPASIEGLKW
+277 EMNPASIEGLRW
-289 AAAKNGVEGQLSVHE
+289 AASKNGVGDRLSVHE
-304 GDNQAT
+304 GDNQTTMPGLA
-310 LPKLVGVADRCHL
+310 GVADRCHL

-336 LACLKPT
+336 LACLKPS
-343 GGWLHVH
+343 GGWLHIH

-355 EKVQSWSD
+355 ENVQAWSD
-363 ETVQKLDEMARVL
+363 ETVHALKQFAQDS

-402 DVQCVPDRSE
+402 DVQCVPNRSE
-412 G
+412 V

>member
-1 MYCRLARDIDMS
+1 MS

-21 AGKIITHI
+21 TGKAITHI
-29 GVVVWTSKANG
+29 GVVVWTSTANG

-47 KALHFLDPLGR
+47 KALHWLDPLGR

-80 LNDLTK
+80 LNDLAQ
-86 RFPHPFEQTMSEI
+86 RFPHPFEQTMSKI

-110 RLQACVVEWMKEL
+110 RLQACAVEWMKEM
-123 DKTAT
+123 DRTAT
-128 EAHTNGIPSKW
+128 EAHTNGLPSKW
-139 EALGDLIVLPLD
+139 EALGDLIVIPMD
-151 AFANGAWIEA
+151 AFANEVWIEA
-161 LGGATKAQA
+161 LDGATKTQA

-262 LPMLVRSQAGHVHAC
+262 LPMLVRSQADHVHAC

-289 AAAKNGVEGQLSVHE
+289 AAAKNGVEGQLSVHM

-310 LPKLVGVADRCHL
+310 LPNLVGVADRCHL

-343 GGWLHVH
+343 GGWLHLH
-350 MNVEK
+350 MNVGK

-363 ETVQKLDEMARVL
+363 ETVQKLDKMARVL
-376 GRNWSIEAKHIE
+376 GRDWSIEAKHIE
-388 RVKSYSPGVLHVVL
+388 RVKSYSPGVIHVVL
-402 DVQCVPDRSE
+402 DLQCVPERS
-412 G
+412 GS